1 MIPGMVH
8 ASDISNKNRMN
19 RPVSGKRELHGKAF
33 SLFEFSYII
42 KYAMFYTLFNLSKYI
57 LPIDF
62 NILCYCILIEI
73 IHATR

>member
-33 SLFEFSYII
+33 SLYR
-42 KYAMFYTLFNLSKYI
+42 LNLV
-57 LPIDF
+57 
-62 NILCYCILIEI
+62 
-73 IHATR
+73 T